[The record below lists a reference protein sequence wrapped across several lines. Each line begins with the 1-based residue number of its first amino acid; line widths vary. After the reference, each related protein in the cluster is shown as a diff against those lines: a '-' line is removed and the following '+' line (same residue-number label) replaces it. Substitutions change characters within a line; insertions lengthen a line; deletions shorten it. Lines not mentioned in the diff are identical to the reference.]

1 METTREFVT
10 LVTSEFITEISD
22 TELRQRRMAGPVI
35 LSVQNGLKKHS
46 FLMQSI
52 TILLESQYF

>member
-10 LVTSEFITEISD
+10 LVISEFITEISA
-22 TELRQRRMAGPVI
+22 TELRQRRMAGPAI
-35 LSVQNGLKKHS
+35 LSAQNGLKKHS

-52 TILLESQYF
+52 IILLESQYF